1 MTSNGFVIASNNE
14 GKSGEELLLQNL
26 RLRLRLQKEA
36 IQKTEDE
43 IEYVENLIKNKKEMD

>member
-43 IEYVENLIKNKKEMD
+43 IEYVENLIKNNKEMD